1 MEETMR
7 ATSGVGQL
15 DRLLGGLFIG
25 DNVVW
30 HDDAGSL
37 STVYCMNFIQASQV
51 RKKPIIYISFDRS
64 PKNLFDLLGPLAE
77 SPMLTIMDC
86 FTYGKGEGSPVF
98 LKYYEERKQEAPCR
112 IISVNDPRRSDE
124 VMETLYGIHSDL
136 EGDVRIIFESVT
148 GMQELWGGEEQII
161 NFYSH
166 SCPRLYEL
174 NTIAYWIMAKGAHSN
189 RLRAMINQIAQVAID
204 LSIKRGKTYL
214 TIQKAER
221 RNLDV
226 IDRPYVYWSKDL
238 NISFETEKGSG
249 SGLELGTRLKE
260 LRTKRGFSQT
270 ELAKQVGVTPSSISQ
285 IESNLIYPSLPA
297 LLKMAQVLL
306 VDVSSFFQESPDV
319 GHGILFPSSG
329 AIDVRFPGLSDESI
343 QGRRL
348 TPVDF
353 DVKCEPY
360 IIEIP
365 PETELP
371 AHFFIHKGEEMGYL
385 LSGELDFKIQGTPTR
400 VGPGDLVYLTSQ
412 IPSEWKNSGK
422 EPARLLWITIR

>member
-1 MEETMR
+1 MDERMR
-7 ATSGVGQL
+7 AASGVGQL

-37 STVYCMNFIQASQV
+37 STVYCKNFIQASQT

-77 SPMLTIMDC
+77 SPMLTVMDC
-86 FTYGKGEGSPVF
+86 FTYGKGEGSPIF
-98 LKYYEERKQEAPCR
+98 LKYYEKRRKEAPCQ
-112 IISVNDPRRSDE
+112 IIRVDDPRQPDE
-124 VMETLYGIHSDL
+124 VMETLYGIHSNL

-189 RLRAMINQIAQVAID
+189 RLRAMINQVAQVAID

-226 IDRPYVYWSKDL
+226 INTPYLYWSKDL
-238 NISFETEKGSG
+238 NVSFETEKGAG
-249 SGLELGTRLKE
+249 SGLDLGTRLKE
-260 LRTKRGFSQT
+260 LRTKRGLSQT

-297 LLKMAQVLL
+297 LLKVAEVLL
-306 VDVSSFFQESPDV
+306 VDVRSLFQ
-319 GHGILFPSSG
+319 
-329 AIDVRFPGLSDESI
+329 
-343 QGRRL
+343 
-348 TPVDF
+348 
-353 DVKCEPY
+353 
-360 IIEIP
+360 
-365 PETELP
+365 
-371 AHFFIHKGEEMGYL
+371 
-385 LSGELDFKIQGTPTR
+385 
-400 VGPGDLVYLTSQ
+400 
-412 IPSEWKNSGK
+412 
-422 EPARLLWITIR
+422 

>member
-1 MEETMR
+1 MDEKLR
-7 ATSGVGQL
+7 AASGVGQL

-37 STVYCMNFIQASQV
+37 STVFCMNFIQASEA

-64 PKNLFDLLGPLAE
+64 PKNLFDLLGSLAE
-77 SPMLTIMDC
+77 SPMFTVMDC
-86 FTYGKGEGSPVF
+86 FTYGKGAGSPIF
-98 LKYYEERKQEAPCR
+98 LKYYENRKQEGPCQ
-112 IISVNDPRRSDE
+112 IIRVDDPRNPDE
-124 VMETLYGIHSDL
+124 VMETLYGIHSNLD
-136 EGDVRIIFESVT
+136 GDVRIIFESVT

-226 IDRPYVYWSKDL
+226 IDTPYLYWSRDL
-238 NISFETEKGSG
+238 NVSLETEKGAG
-249 SGLELGTRLKE
+249 SGLDLGTRLKE
-260 LRTKRGFSQT
+260 LRTKRGLSQT

-297 LLKMAQVLL
+297 LLKMAEVLL
-306 VDVSSFFQESPDV
+306 VDVSSFFQESADV

-329 AIDVRFPGLSDESI
+329 AIEVRFPGLSDGSI
-343 QGRRL
+343 QGKRL

-365 PETELP
+365 PNAELP

-385 LSGELDFKIQGTPTR
+385 FSGELEFKLRGALHKI
-400 VGPGDLVYLTSQ
+400 GPGDVVYLT
-412 IPSEWKNSGK
+412 IDPPTLWRNPGGDEAK
-422 EPARLLWITIR
+422 LLWMKIR